1 MGTMAKKAKKDKSDV
16 VVTPE
21 DIAAVTEKVVEG
33 SPEKAK
39 KKKKKKQKNNDT
51 DIDVAMDTSEIV
63 SAVDGVSD
71 HVEVTVNTEKEV
83 KSPASAD
90 SKASMQKIRM
100 QGGSHVRSAKE
111 RMKVTVTKHIY
122 NIGNYYNILF
132 NFQGDY
138 SYITSF
144 LGAIH
149 IPKHKVDEEILDDET
164 EDGETLEAKQRRVRP
179 GETTRANS
187 REELQDRLQAK
198 LEELRGKKSET
209 GAGGKKEE
217 KKLKKKLAK
226 IEKKKKEAEEL
237 KQKLMTIGKGSG
249 TKGNLMKGAE
259 AVGAVAKKPGVK
271 TEKGVIFSKFEFKD
285 DMVPKESKKNL
296 DPQAALNKL
305 KKNKEKVKMWEEKG
319 RSEKAAK
326 IENNIAW
333 DNAINKAQ
341 GEKVKD
347 DVTLLKK
354 SIKKQKQIKTSSK
367 KKWSKRAED
376 VKSKESTFVEKREG
390 NLNKRIKEKKEK
402 KMKKLVAKGRHVPGF

>member
-1 MGTMAKKAKKDKSDV
+1 MAKKAKKDKSDV

-51 DIDVAMDTSEIV
+51 ENSDVAMDTSEIV

-71 HVEVTVNTEKEV
+71 QVEVTVNTEKEV

-111 RMKVTVTKHIY
+111 RMK
-122 NIGNYYNILF
+122 
-132 NFQGDY
+132 GDY

>member
-1 MGTMAKKAKKDKSDV
+1 MAKKAKKDKSDV

-33 SPEKAK
+33 TPEKAK
-39 KKKKKKQKNNDT
+39 KKKKKKQKNNDVENS
-51 DIDVAMDTSEIV
+51 DVAMDTSEIV
-63 SAVDGVSD
+63 SAVDGDSD
-71 HVEVTVNTEKEV
+71 HVEVTLNTEKEV

-90 SKASMQKIRM
+90 SKASIQKMKM

-111 RMKVTVTKHIY
+111 RMK
-122 NIGNYYNILF
+122 
-132 NFQGDY
+132 GDY

-259 AVGAVAKKPGVK
+259 ALGAVAKKPGVK

-367 KKWSKRAED
+367 KKWSKRADD